1 MPPLYRFAALPAA
14 LLLSLLGACGGGG
27 GSSAS
32 TTTAA
37 ADEATADATA
47 LPPRPPAP
55 ASAPAPA
62 PRTPVPTLAQ
72 VGDRLFEEAS
82 LSASGKLA
90 CATCHVE
97 ARGHADAAGT
107 FLPLGG
113 ADGTHQGLR
122 SSPSARYLDQAGAFG
137 FDAQGRPRG
146 GLFWDGRASSRV
158 EQARGPL
165 FNPDEM
171 ANADVAALAAKL
183 RALPYAAD
191 LRAAASLPAAATDEQ
206 LVDAA
211 VTAIARYQ
219 TDDASFHPFTSKF
232 DAVQDRRATFT
243 AQEQRGLNLFNDPQ
257 RGNCAS
263 CHDSRPAPGLNRAL
277 FTNFSYHALGVPRNQ
292 SKATADPAFFDL
304 GLCGPQRSDLAGRR
318 DLCGMFRTPTLRNV
332 ALTGPY
338 FHNARFATLEDVVS
352 FYATRDIDPA
362 RWYPTVNG
370 QVQVYNDLPAIYR
383 ANVQQ
388 GAPFRRAGQPPA
400 LNAQDVADVV
410 AFLRTLSDGFTPG
423 QPGQ

>member
-1 MPPLYRFAALPAA
+1 MPVRHALLPAA
-14 LLLSLLGACGGGG
+14 LLIAMLAGCGGGSG
-27 GSSAS
+27 GASA
-32 TTTAA
+32 T
-37 ADEATADATA
+37 ATADHAGAGADAAA
-47 LPPRPPAP
+47 LRRPPPP
-55 ASAPAPA
+55 ASAPA
-62 PRTPVPTLAQ
+62 PVPTLAQ
-72 VGDRLFEEAS
+72 VGDRLFEDVS

-90 CATCHVE
+90 CASCHVE

-146 GLFWDGRASSRV
+146 GLFWDGRANNRS

-171 ANADVAALAAKL
+171 ANADVAALAARL

-191 LRAAASLPAAATDEQ
+191 LRAAANLPAAATDDQ

-219 TDDASFHPFTSKF
+219 ADDAGFHPFTSKF
-232 DAVQDRRATFT
+232 DAVQDGRASFT

-263 CHDSRPAPGLNRAL
+263 CHSSRPAPGLNRAL
-277 FTNFSYHALGVPRNQ
+277 FTDFSYHALGVPRNQ
-292 SKATADPAFFDL
+292 SRATADPAFFDL
-304 GLCGPQRSDLAGRR
+304 GLCARGDLAGRN
-318 DLCGMFRTPTLRNV
+318 DLCGLFRTPTLRNV

-338 FHNARFATLEDVVS
+338 FHNARFAALEDVVA

-370 QVQVYNDLPAIYR
+370 QVQLYNDLPAVYR
-383 ANVQQ
+383 PNVQQ

-410 AFLRTLSDGFTPG
+410 AFLRTLSDGFAPA

>member
-1 MPPLYRFAALPAA
+1 MPTRLHHALLPA
-14 LLLSLLGACGGGG
+14 LLICLLAGCGGGSG
-27 GSSAS
+27 GESATVS
-32 TTTAA
+32 ADGATAETAA
-37 ADEATADATA
+37 
-47 LPPRPPAP
+47 LRPPRPPAP
-55 ASAPAPA
+55 APAPTPAPAPA
-62 PRTPVPTLAQ
+62 PTLAQ
-72 VGDRLFEEAS
+72 VGDRLFDEAS

-90 CATCHVE
+90 CASCHVE

-113 ADGTHQGLR
+113 ADGNHQGLR
-122 SSPSARYLDQAGAFG
+122 SSPSTRYLDQAGAFT

-146 GLFWDGRASSRV
+146 GLFWDGRANSRI

-171 ANADVAALAAKL
+171 ANADVATLAAKL

-191 LRAAASLPAAATDEQ
+191 LRAAANLPAAATDGQ

-211 VTAIARYQ
+211 ITAIARYQ
-219 TDDASFHPFTSKF
+219 ADDSKFHPFTSKF
-232 DAVQDRRATFT
+232 DAVQDGRATFT
-243 AQEQRGLNLFNDPQ
+243 AQEQRGLNVFNDPQ

-263 CHDSRPAPGLNRAL
+263 CHDSRPVAGLNRAL

-292 SKATADPAFFDL
+292 GQAMADPAFFDL

-338 FHNARFATLEDVVS
+338 FHNARFATLEDVVA
-352 FYATRDIDPA
+352 FYATRDLDPT

-370 QVQVYNDLPAIYR
+370 QVQVYNDLPAVYR
-383 ANVQQ
+383 PNVQQ
-388 GAPFRRAGQPPA
+388 GAPFRRPGQPPA
-400 LNAQDVADVV
+400 ITPQDAADLV
-410 AFLRTLSDGFTPG
+410 AFLRTLTDGFSPG
-423 QPGQ
+423 QAGQ